1 MDNVSDNGGG
11 ITAQVA
17 LINAVVETI
26 TQTTQETDFAEMSVD
41 ERAEQLMALL
51 GENDVD
57 IHAGKTAAKL
67 IRPETSIAQSS
78 LFTGAIHEPQMFSEL
93 KKEIQSADRIDMLV
107 SFIKWSGLRLIID
120 ELRDF
125 TAGGGKLRIITT
137 SYMGATDVKVIEE
150 LGKLSNIR
158 KSKFPMTRKG
168 RAFMRKHTL
177 FIAKRASRRLMS
189 VHQIYRMRPF
199 LAVWNGI

>member
-17 LINAVVETI
+17 LINKVVETI

-78 LFTGAIHEPQMFSEL
+78 LFTGAIHEPRNLLRVQKGDPISRPYRYARFFHQVER
-93 KKEIQSADRIDMLV
+93 SAPHHR
-107 SFIKWSGLRLIID
+107 
-120 ELRDF
+120 
-125 TAGGGKLRIITT
+125 
-137 SYMGATDVKVIEE
+137 
-150 LGKLSNIR
+150 
-158 KSKFPMTRKG
+158 
-168 RAFMRKHTL
+168 
-177 FIAKRASRRLMS
+177 
-189 VHQIYRMRPF
+189 
-199 LAVWNGI
+199 